1 MDISFCYAGTA
12 QAEIQLN
19 LESDIVDT
27 AVKLPW
33 DYFAAL
39 KNYF

>member
-1 MDISFCYAGTA
+1 
-12 QAEIQLN
+12 LN

-39 KNYF
+39 KNYFWAITVGD